1 VKRAIIGFALA
12 FSLGS
17 AVAQTVANGPY
28 YATPSWDQTLPAVQR
43 FIVLANMNSEAV
55 LDRETGLVWERSA
68 ISTIL
73 AWTDANQNC
82 IVSKTGNRWGWRL
95 PTVQEFSSLFDA
107 TPGNPLLQAGH
118 PFQNVE
124 GQFWTAT
131 TAFNPVAHNAYGA
144 SPLFNNNPPSL
155 FFIVADKGSS
165 LKAWCVRGGQ
175 GVDTQ

>member
-1 VKRAIIGFALA
+1 MKRLIAAIFALA
-12 FSLGS
+12 SCS
-17 AVAQTVANGPY
+17 ALAQTVSNGPY
-28 YATPSWDQTLPAVQR
+28 YAMPAWDQTLPANTR

-68 ISTIL
+68 ISDVL
-73 AWTDANQNC
+73 AWTSANQNC

-107 TPGNPLLQAGH
+107 TPGNPLLPAGH
-118 PFQNVE
+118 PFQNVV

-131 TAFNPVAHNAYGA
+131 TAFNPVANNAYGA
-144 SPLFNNNPPSL
+144 APVFNSSPPSL
-155 FFIVADKGSS
+155 FFLTADKGSS

-175 GVDTQ
+175 GVDAQ